1 VIIGSVMVARGWV
14 RGTMPALM
22 INSQSCIINAS
33 FLYASKAVL

>member
-1 VIIGSVMVARGWV
+1 VMVARGWA

-22 INSQSCIINAS
+22 INSQLCIFYAS